1 MQTGGRSSFFR
12 QVPSTK
18 IDNPQPASV
27 LELERIVKV
36 NLSSSIEENM
46 ADVVGAIQVR
56 AT

>member
-46 ADVVGAIQVR
+46 TDVVGAIQVR